1 MRLGVVGIAVLAVAG
16 LVTHFR
22 GQASFARRTPAVA
35 SIGAAALPPSPR
47 EIPVGARLPALTLL
61 DDSGQPVTLSS
72 VRGKPTVLLF
82 FRATSCPI
90 CRSQLTAFAQTAAR
104 FEAAGIQVVAT
115 SPDSPA
121 ALAEMRRELGLR
133 MRLLSDA
140 GEQAVSALCGG
151 LAHCQILADSAGVI
165 RWGAFSESWCH
176 PPPPEVLLAALRD
189 APVASAEH

>member
-1 MRLGVVGIAVLAVAG
+1 
-16 LVTHFR
+16 VT
-22 GQASFARRTPAVA
+22 ST
-35 SIGAAALPPSPR
+35 GAAALPPSPR

-61 DDSGQPVTLSS
+61 DDGGEPVALSS

-133 MRLLSDA
+133 MRLLSDT

-151 LAHCQILADSAGVI
+151 LAHCQILADAAGVI

-176 PPPPEVLLAALRD
+176 PPPPEALLAALHD
-189 APVASAEH
+189 APLASAER